1 MISIIDREPQVKNS
15 ESTIK
20 NKLKSSLNEMK
31 VFKFVIALVLKLKK
45 RNNKH
50 KTKYSTFFQ
59 AQRQKQLFTTQTL
72 VICLNQS
79 VIPVWQKEKSIR

>member
-1 MISIIDREPQVKNS
+1 MISIIDREPQVKNT

-59 AQRQKQLFTTQTL
+59 DQRQKQLFTTQTL

-79 VIPVWQKEKSIR
+79 VIPV